1 MQYSESPR
9 AEGVRRLYEL
19 MRRVNSSTDLSEVL
33 DEIAR
38 GVVEV
43 LGYGIA
49 AIARLE
55 GDTFVMTT
63 VAGPDDVRE
72 QIIGRRT
79 PVASIFNEFA
89 QADEWGV
96 LRFVPHDRMPDALEE
111 SAWVPDFEP
120 GEGNDAWHPLDALY
134 APLYSA
140 TGQLLGNM
148 SVDLPPGNRIPNQE
162 ERELLE
168 MFVVQAGLAMYN
180 AQQRE
185 RLGDQVRMGEMLRS
199 VSYAGQI
206 AELDQSLYEA
216 AQAVAKGLQAEHLWI
231 RCFPTGDLGHVE
243 ESAAYPPDDRES
255 SRDLVELKSALARR
269 AHELARPVIVTLEE
283 LDDPGSRLSEGDKAL
298 IKEVLGGDES
308 KGLMAAPV
316 GVARELLGYVLLMR
330 DVHELPWTHEEQE
343 AVMEVGR
350 ALGRV
355 VLNSRLYDRERHL
368 VGELQELDRYKGE
381 LIATISHE
389 LKTPLTSIIGH
400 VELLEDLE
408 TGIGSVDAI
417 SRNADRLNRLV
428 QNLLAYSQV
437 QDNKRETVRK
447 PVNLCELAE
456 QSLDLLAMQAEQG
469 QVAFTLKVPFEP
481 VIVTGDPDELGKVI
495 NNLTS
500 NAVKYTLPGGSVDL
514 EVRTDGKHAV
524 VLCAD
529 TGLGISGADQVHL
542 FSAFHR
548 SSNPEA
554 LSIPGTGL
562 GLAISRRVAQMHG
575 GEILV
580 ASELG
585 KGSTFRLRLP
595 LRPAGADAEGEPEDP
610 RSSVVT
616 GVSQLGGSASSQ
628 VGGQAVDPGSHPG
641 THHTAAAV

>member
-1 MQYSESPR
+1 MPLTESPR
-9 AEGVRRLYEL
+9 AGGIRRLYEL
-19 MRRVNSSTDLSEVL
+19 MLRVNSSTDLSEVL

-63 VAGPDDVRE
+63 VAGPEEVRE

-120 GEGNDAWHPLDALY
+120 GTSTDAWHPLDALY

-148 SVDLPPGNRIPNQE
+148 SVDLPPGNRIPNRE

-185 RLGDQVRMGEMLRS
+185 RLGDQVRMGDMVRA
-199 VSYAGQI
+199 VSSAGQL
-206 AELDQSLYEA
+206 AELDLSLREA
-216 AQAVAKGLQAEHLWI
+216 AQAIARHLQTEHLWI
-231 RCFPTGDLGHVE
+231 RCFPSGNLGEVE
-243 ESAAYPPDDRES
+243 QSAAYPPDDREL
-255 SRDLVELKSALARR
+255 SRELVQLKSLLASR
-269 AHELARPVIVTLEE
+269 AWDLGRPVIIHQGNAGQ
-283 LDDPGSRLSEGDKAL
+283 LDEGLTGHQRLLVRKLVDDH
-298 IKEVLGGDES
+298 LGYS
-308 KGLMAAPV
+308 LMFAPV
-316 GVARELLGYVLLMR
+316 GVGRELLGYLLLAR
-330 DVHELPWTHEEQE
+330 DVVVSTWTQDQQE

-350 ALGRV
+350 TLGRV
-355 VLNSRLYDRERHL
+355 VLNARLYDRERHL

-389 LKTPLTSIIGH
+389 LKTPLTSIMGH
-400 VELLEDLE
+400 IELLDDLD
-408 TGIGSVDAI
+408 TGIGSVEAI

-428 QNLLAYSQV
+428 QNLLNYSQI
-437 QDNKRETVRK
+437 QDKRETVRR
-447 PVNLCELAE
+447 PVDLRKLAE
-456 QSLDLLAMQAEQG
+456 QSLELMTMQAEQG
-469 QVAFTLKVPFEP
+469 RVQLTLDLPDEP
-481 VIVTGDPDELGKVI
+481 VMVTADPDELGKVI
-495 NNLTS
+495 DNLTS
-500 NAVKYTLPGGSVDL
+500 NAVKYSRPDGTVHL
-514 EVRTDGKHAV
+514 EVGSEGQHAYV
-524 VLCAD
+524 QCAD
-529 TGLGISGADQVHL
+529 NGLGISGADQVHL

-562 GLAISRRVAQMHG
+562 GLAISRRITHMHG
-575 GEILV
+575 GEIIV
-580 ASELG
+580 TSELG

-595 LRPAGADAEGEPEDP
+595 LLEIME
-610 RSSVVT
+610 S
-616 GVSQLGGSASSQ
+616 
-628 VGGQAVDPGSHPG
+628 
-641 THHTAAAV
+641 

>member
-1 MQYSESPR
+1 MQLTDSPR
-9 AEGVRRLYEL
+9 AEGIRRLYEL
-19 MRRVNSSTDLSEVL
+19 MLRVNSSTDLSEVL

-55 GDTFVMTT
+55 GETFVMTT
-63 VAGPDDVRE
+63 VAGPEEVRE

-120 GEGNDAWHPLDALY
+120 GSGPDSWHPLDALY

-148 SVDLPPGNRIPNQE
+148 SVDLPPGNRIPNRE

-199 VSYAGQI
+199 VSSSGQL
-206 AELDQSLYEA
+206 AELDLSLREA
-216 AQAVAKGLQAEHLWI
+216 AQAIAKGLGTEHMWI
-231 RCFPTGDLGHVE
+231 RCFPSGDVGQVE
-243 ESAAYPPDDRES
+243 QSAAYPPDNVES
-255 SRDLVELKSALARR
+255 SRELVQVKSLLALR
-269 AHELARPVIVTLEE
+269 AQEVGRPVVINHADAFDLDQGLDSLQREVVGE
-283 LDDPGSRLSEGDKAL
+283 LLTDNPGGS
-298 IKEVLGGDES
+298 
-308 KGLMAAPV
+308 LMFAPV
-316 GVARELLGYVLLMR
+316 AVGREFLGYVVLVR
-330 DVHELPWTHEEQE
+330 DAATRSWTAEEQE

-350 ALGRV
+350 TLGRV
-355 VLNSRLYDRERHL
+355 VLNARLYERERHL

-400 VELLEDLE
+400 IELLEDLN
-408 TGIGSVDAI
+408 TGIGSVEAI
-417 SRNADRLNRLV
+417 SRNAERLNRLV
-428 QNLLAYSQV
+428 QNLLNYSQI
-437 QDNKRETVRK
+437 QDKRETVRLA
-447 PVNLCELAE
+447 VDLCKLAE
-456 QSLDLLAMQAEQG
+456 SSLDLMAMQAEQG
-469 QVAFTLKVPFEP
+469 RVKMTLDMPDEP
-481 VIVTGDPDELGKVI
+481 VLVTADPDELGKVI
-495 NNLTS
+495 DNLVS
-500 NAVKYTLPGGSVDL
+500 NAVKYSRPEGTVHL
-514 EVRTDGKHAV
+514 EVGTDGKHAW
-524 VLCAD
+524 VLCED
-529 TGLGISGADQVHL
+529 NGLGISAADQVHL

-562 GLAISRRVAQMHG
+562 GLAISRRIAQMHG
-575 GEILV
+575 GEIIV
-580 ASELG
+580 VSELG
-585 KGSTFRLRLP
+585 VGSTFRLRLP
-595 LRPAGADAEGEPEDP
+595 VLDPEHADVPVDTLMGLDDESVIEHVIEPVAVSADVPAEVPADE
-610 RSSVVT
+610 
-616 GVSQLGGSASSQ
+616 
-628 VGGQAVDPGSHPG
+628 VGRRRMGRVG
-641 THHTAAAV
+641 

>member
-1 MQYSESPR
+1 MQLTESPR
-9 AEGVRRLYEL
+9 AEGIRRLYEL
-19 MRRVNSSTDLSEVL
+19 MLRVNSSTDLSEVL

-63 VAGPDDVRE
+63 VAGPEEVRE

-120 GEGNDAWHPLDALY
+120 GTSADAWHPLDALY

-148 SVDLPPGNRIPNQE
+148 SVDLPPGNRIPNRE

-185 RLGDQVRMGEMLRS
+185 RLGDQVRMGDMVRA
-199 VSYAGQI
+199 VSSAGQL
-206 AELDQSLYEA
+206 AELDLSLREA
-216 AQAVAKGLQAEHLWI
+216 AQAVARHLQTEHLWI
-231 RCFPTGDLGHVE
+231 RCFPSGDLGEVE
-243 ESAAYPPDDRES
+243 QSAAYPPDDREL
-255 SRDLVELKSALARR
+255 SRELVQLKSLLASRAWDLGRPVVLHEGNAYQLDEGLTGHQRLLVRKLVEDHVGYS
-269 AHELARPVIVTLEE
+269 
-283 LDDPGSRLSEGDKAL
+283 
-298 IKEVLGGDES
+298 
-308 KGLMAAPV
+308 LMFAPV
-316 GVARELLGYVLLMR
+316 GVGRELLGYVLLAR
-330 DVHELPWTHEEQE
+330 DVEVSTWTQDQQE

-350 ALGRV
+350 TLGRV
-355 VLNSRLYDRERHL
+355 VLNARLYDRERHL

-389 LKTPLTSIIGH
+389 LKTPLTSIMGH
-400 VELLEDLE
+400 VELLEDLD
-408 TGIGSVDAI
+408 TGIGSVEAI

-428 QNLLAYSQV
+428 QNLLNYSQI
-437 QDNKRETVRK
+437 QDKRETVRR
-447 PVNLCELAE
+447 PVDLRKLAE
-456 QSLDLLAMQAEQG
+456 QSLELMTMQAEQG
-469 QVAFTLKVPFEP
+469 RVTMTLVVPDEP
-481 VIVTGDPDELGKVI
+481 VMVTADPDELGKVI
-495 NNLTS
+495 DNLAS
-500 NAVKYTLPGGSVDL
+500 NAVKYSRAAGTVHL
-514 EVRTDGKHAV
+514 EVGSDGQHAY

-529 TGLGISGADQVHL
+529 NGLGISGADQVHL

-562 GLAISRRVAQMHG
+562 GLAISRRIAHMHG
-575 GEILV
+575 GEIIV

-595 LRPAGADAEGEPEDP
+595 LRETPRADPE
-610 RSSVVT
+610 S
-616 GVSQLGGSASSQ
+616 
-628 VGGQAVDPGSHPG
+628 
-641 THHTAAAV
+641 

>member
-1 MQYSESPR
+1 MQLTESPR
-9 AEGVRRLYEL
+9 AEGIRRLYEL
-19 MRRVNSSTDLSEVL
+19 MLRVNSSTDLSEVL

-63 VAGPDDVRE
+63 VAGPEEVRE

-120 GEGNDAWHPLDALY
+120 GSSTDSWHPLDALY

-148 SVDLPPGNRIPNQE
+148 SVDLPPGNRIPNRE

-185 RLGDQVRMGEMLRS
+185 RLGDQVRMGDMLRA
-199 VSYAGQI
+199 VSSAGQL
-206 AELDQSLYEA
+206 AELDLSLREA
-216 AQAVAKGLQAEHLWI
+216 AQAIARHLQTEHLWI
-231 RCFPTGDLGHVE
+231 RCFPSGDLGQVE
-243 ESAAYPPDDRES
+243 QSAAYPPDDREQS
-255 SRDLVELKSALARR
+255 HELVQLKSLLASR
-269 AHELARPVIVTLEE
+269 AWELGRPVVIDAGNACQ
-283 LDDPGSRLSEGDKAL
+283 LDDGLTPEQR
-298 IKEVLGGDES
+298 VLVRELVRDHES
-308 KGLMAAPV
+308 SSLMFAPV
-316 GVARELLGYVLLMR
+316 AVGRELLGYVLLAR
-330 DVHELPWTHEEQE
+330 DVSVSPWTQDQQE

-350 ALGRV
+350 TLGRV
-355 VLNSRLYDRERHL
+355 VLNARLYERERHL
-368 VGELQELDRYKGE
+368 VGNLQELDRYKGE

-389 LKTPLTSIIGH
+389 LKTPLTSIMGH
-400 VELLEDLE
+400 IELLEDLD
-408 TGIGSVDAI
+408 TGIGSVEAI

-428 QNLLAYSQV
+428 QNLLNYSQI
-437 QDNKRETVRK
+437 QDKRETVRK
-447 PVNLCELAE
+447 DVDLRELAQ
-456 QSLDLLAMQAEQG
+456 QSLELMAMQAEQG
-469 QVAFTLKVPFEP
+469 NVTMTLESPSSP
-481 VIVTGDPDELGKVI
+481 VMVTADPDELGKVI
-495 NNLTS
+495 DNLAS
-500 NAVKYTLPGGSVDL
+500 NAVKYSRQGGTVEL
-514 EVRTDGKHAV
+514 EVGSDGGHAY
-524 VLCAD
+524 VLCKD
-529 TGLGISGADQVHL
+529 NGLGISAADQVHL

-562 GLAISRRVAQMHG
+562 GLAISRRIAHMHG
-575 GEILV
+575 GEIIV

-585 KGSTFRLRLP
+585 QGSTFRLRLP
-595 LRPAGADAEGEPEDP
+595 LLDATQDN
-610 RSSVVT
+610 
-616 GVSQLGGSASSQ
+616 
-628 VGGQAVDPGSHPG
+628 
-641 THHTAAAV
+641 

>member
-1 MQYSESPR
+1 MQLTESPR
-9 AEGVRRLYEL
+9 AEGIRRLYEL
-19 MRRVNSSTDLSEVL
+19 MLRVNSSTDLSEVL

-63 VAGPDDVRE
+63 VAGPEEVRE

-120 GEGNDAWHPLDALY
+120 GTSPDAWHPLDALY

-148 SVDLPPGNRIPNQE
+148 SVDLPPGNRIPNRE

-185 RLGDQVRMGEMLRS
+185 RLGDQVRMGDMLRA
-199 VSYAGQI
+199 VSSAGQL
-206 AELDQSLYEA
+206 AELDLSLREA
-216 AQAVAKGLQAEHLWI
+216 AQAIARHLQTEHLWI
-231 RCFPTGDLGHVE
+231 RCFPSGDLGQVE
-243 ESAAYPPDDRES
+243 QSAAYPPDDREL
-255 SRDLVELKSALARR
+255 SRELVQLKSLLASR
-269 AHELARPVIVTLEE
+269 AWELGRPVVIHQGDAYQVDEGLTPEQRVLTQK
-283 LDDPGSRLSEGDKAL
+283 LVDDHEGY
-298 IKEVLGGDES
+298 S
-308 KGLMAAPV
+308 LMFAPV
-316 GVARELLGYVLLMR
+316 GVGRELLGYVLLAR
-330 DVHELPWTHEEQE
+330 DVSVSTWTQDQQE

-350 ALGRV
+350 TLGRV
-355 VLNSRLYDRERHL
+355 VLNARLYGRERHL

-389 LKTPLTSIIGH
+389 LKTPLTSIMGH
-400 VELLEDLE
+400 IELLEDLD
-408 TGIGSVDAI
+408 TGIGSVEAI

-428 QNLLAYSQV
+428 QNLLNYSQI
-437 QDNKRETVRK
+437 QDKRETVRR
-447 PVNLCELAE
+447 PVDLRALAE
-456 QSLDLLAMQAEQG
+456 QSMELMTMQAEQG
-469 QVAFTLKVPFEP
+469 RVVMTLELPDEP
-481 VIVTGDPDELGKVI
+481 VIVTADPDDLGKVI
-495 NNLTS
+495 DNLVS
-500 NAVKYTLPGGSVDL
+500 NAVKYSRPDGMVHL
-514 EVRTDGKHAV
+514 EVGSDGQHAYV
-524 VLCAD
+524 QCAD
-529 TGLGISGADQVHL
+529 NGLGISGADQVHL

-562 GLAISRRVAQMHG
+562 GLAISRRIAHMHG
-575 GEILV
+575 GEIIV

-595 LRPAGADAEGEPEDP
+595 LMDNNQEN
-610 RSSVVT
+610 
-616 GVSQLGGSASSQ
+616 
-628 VGGQAVDPGSHPG
+628 
-641 THHTAAAV
+641 

>member
-1 MQYSESPR
+1 MQLTESPR
-9 AEGVRRLYEL
+9 AEGIRRLYEL
-19 MRRVNSSTDLSEVL
+19 MLRVNSSTDLSEVL

-63 VAGPDDVRE
+63 VAGPEEVRE

-120 GEGNDAWHPLDALY
+120 GSSSDSWHPLDALY

-148 SVDLPPGNRIPNQE
+148 SVDLPPGNRIPNRE

-185 RLGDQVRMGEMLRS
+185 RLGDQVRMGDMLRA
-199 VSYAGQI
+199 VSSAGQL
-206 AELDQSLYEA
+206 AELDLSLREA
-216 AQAVAKGLQAEHLWI
+216 AQAIARHLHTQHLWI
-231 RCFPTGDLGHVE
+231 RCFPSGDLGQVE
-243 ESAAYPPDDRES
+243 QSAAYPPDDREQS
-255 SRDLVELKSALARR
+255 HDLVQLKSLLASR
-269 AHELARPVIVTLEE
+269 AWELGRPVVIDAGNACQ
-283 LDDPGSRLSEGDKAL
+283 LDDGLTSEQRVL
-298 IKEVLGGDES
+298 VKELVRDHES
-308 KGLMAAPV
+308 SSLMFAPV
-316 GVARELLGYVLLMR
+316 AVGRELLGYVLLAR
-330 DVHELPWTHEEQE
+330 DVSVSPWTQDQQE

-350 ALGRV
+350 TLGRV
-355 VLNSRLYDRERHL
+355 VLNARLYERERHL
-368 VGELQELDRYKGE
+368 VGNLQELDRYKGE

-389 LKTPLTSIIGH
+389 LKTPLTSIMGH
-400 VELLEDLE
+400 IELLEDLD
-408 TGIGSVDAI
+408 TGIGSVEAI

-428 QNLLAYSQV
+428 QNLLNYSQI
-437 QDNKRETVRK
+437 QDKRESVRK
-447 PVNLCELAE
+447 DVDLRELAQ
-456 QSLDLLAMQAEQG
+456 QSLELMAMQAERG
-469 QVAFTLKVPFEP
+469 NVTMTLESPSSP
-481 VIVTGDPDELGKVI
+481 VMVTADPDELGKVI
-495 NNLTS
+495 DNLAS
-500 NAVKYTLPGGSVDL
+500 NAVKYSRQGGTVEL
-514 EVRTDGKHAV
+514 EVGSDGGHAY
-524 VLCAD
+524 VLCKD
-529 TGLGISGADQVHL
+529 NGLGISAADQVHL

-562 GLAISRRVAQMHG
+562 GLAISRRIAHMHG
-575 GEILV
+575 GEIIV

-585 KGSTFRLRLP
+585 QGSTFRLRLP
-595 LRPAGADAEGEPEDP
+595 LLDATQDN
-610 RSSVVT
+610 
-616 GVSQLGGSASSQ
+616 
-628 VGGQAVDPGSHPG
+628 
-641 THHTAAAV
+641 

>member
-1 MQYSESPR
+1 MQATESPR
-9 AEGVRRLYEL
+9 AEGIRRLYEL
-19 MRRVNSSTDLSEVL
+19 MLRVNSSTDLSEVL

-55 GDTFVMTT
+55 GETFVMTT
-63 VAGPDDVRE
+63 VAGPEEVRE

-89 QADEWGV
+89 AADEWGV
-96 LRFVPHDRMPDALEE
+96 LRFVPHGRMPDELEAA
-111 SAWVPDFEP
+111 AWVPDFEP
-120 GEGNDAWHPLDALY
+120 EVTNDAWHPLDALY

-148 SVDLPPGNRIPNQE
+148 SVDLPPGNRIPNKE

-185 RLGDQVRMGEMLRS
+185 RLGDQVRMGEMLRA
-199 VSYAGQI
+199 VSSAGQL

-216 AQAVAKGLQAEHLWI
+216 AQAVAKGLEAERLWI
-231 RCFPTGDLGHVE
+231 RCFTSGDLGQVTQ
-243 ESAAYPPDDRES
+243 SAAYPPEDPEAG
-255 SRDLVELKSALARR
+255 LEMIELKGQLARQ
-269 AHELARPVIVTLEE
+269 AWEFNRPVMISQDNLSDPFGRFSETERE
-283 LDDPGSRLSEGDKAL
+283 LVNELLRGRPEY
-298 IKEVLGGDES
+298 
-308 KGLMAAPV
+308 GLMAVPV
-316 GVARELLGYVLLMR
+316 AVGRELLGYVLLLR
-330 DVHELPWTHEEQE
+330 DVLASPWTQEEQQG
-343 AVMEVGR
+343 VMEVGR
-350 ALGRV
+350 TLGRV
-355 VLNSRLYDRERHL
+355 VLNARLYERERHL

-400 VELLEDLE
+400 VELLEDMD
-408 TGIGSVDAI
+408 TGIGSVEAI
-417 SRNADRLNRLV
+417 SRNAERLNRLV

-437 QDNKRETVRK
+437 QDKRETVRM
-447 PVNLCELAE
+447 PVDLRKLAE
-456 QSLDLLAMQAEQG
+456 GTVELLAMQSSQG
-469 QVAFTLKVPFEP
+469 SVAMTLSIPDEP
-481 VIVTGDPDELGKVI
+481 VMVTADPDELGKVI
-495 NNLTS
+495 DNLAS
-500 NAVKYTLPGGSVDL
+500 NAVKYTLPGGSVHL
-514 EVRTDGKHAV
+514 EVLTDGDHAI

-562 GLAISRRVAQMHG
+562 GLAISRRIAQMHG

-595 LRPAGADAEGEPEDP
+595 LLD
-610 RSSVVT
+610 VVR
-616 GVSQLGGSASSQ
+616 
-628 VGGQAVDPGSHPG
+628 
-641 THHTAAAV
+641 AA

>member
-1 MQYSESPR
+1 M
-9 AEGVRRLYEL
+9 L
-19 MRRVNSSTDLSEVL
+19 RVNSSTDLSEVL

-55 GDTFVMTT
+55 GETFVMTT
-63 VAGPDDVRE
+63 VAGPEEVRQ

-89 QADEWGV
+89 AADEWGV
-96 LRFVPHDRMPDALEE
+96 LRFVPHGRMPDELEAA
-111 SAWVPDFEP
+111 AWVPEFEP
-120 GEGNDAWHPLDALY
+120 DKASDAWHPLDALY

-148 SVDLPPGNRIPNQE
+148 SVDLPPGNRIPNKE

-185 RLGDQVRMGEMLRS
+185 RLGDQVRMGEMLRA
-199 VSYAGQI
+199 VSSAGQL
-206 AELDQSLYEA
+206 AELDQSLYESS
-216 AQAVAKGLQAEHLWI
+216 QAVAKGLAAERLWI
-231 RCFPTGDLGHVE
+231 RCFTSGDLTQVT
-243 ESAAYPPDDRES
+243 ESAAYPSDGPEPGADMVEFMGMLARQAWDFNRPVMVTHEDLS
-255 SRDLVELKSALARR
+255 DPFGRFTDLERDLVRELLLDRQ
-269 AHELARPVIVTLEE
+269 EL
-283 LDDPGSRLSEGDKAL
+283 
-298 IKEVLGGDES
+298 
-308 KGLMAAPV
+308 GLMAVPV
-316 GVARELLGYVLLMR
+316 GVGRELLGYVLLIR
-330 DVHELPWTHEEQE
+330 DVLSDPWTAEEQE
-343 AVMEVGR
+343 GVLEVGR
-350 ALGRV
+350 TLGRV
-355 VLNSRLYDRERHL
+355 VLNARLYERERHL

-400 VELLEDLE
+400 VELLEDMD

-417 SRNADRLNRLV
+417 SRNAERLNRLV

-437 QDNKRETVRK
+437 QDKRETVRL
-447 PVNLCELAE
+447 PVDLRKLAE
-456 QSLDLLAMQAEQG
+456 GSVELLAMQCLKGSVEM
-469 QVAFTLKVPFEP
+469 TLKIPDGP
-481 VIVTGDPDELGKVI
+481 VMVTADPDELGKVI
-495 NNLTS
+495 DNLAS
-500 NAVKYTLPGGSVDL
+500 NAVKYTLPGGSVRL
-514 EVRTDGKHAV
+514 EVEISGEHAI

-529 TGLGISGADQVHL
+529 TGLGISTADQVHL

-562 GLAISRRVAQMHG
+562 GLAISRRIAQMHG

-580 ASELG
+580 SSELG

-595 LRPAGADAEGEPEDP
+595 LLE
-610 RSSVVT
+610 SVR
-616 GVSQLGGSASSQ
+616 
-628 VGGQAVDPGSHPG
+628 
-641 THHTAAAV
+641 AA

>member
-1 MQYSESPR
+1 M
-9 AEGVRRLYEL
+9 L
-19 MRRVNSSTDLSEVL
+19 RVNSSTDLSEVL

-63 VAGPDDVRE
+63 VAGPDEVRR

-120 GEGNDAWHPLDALY
+120 GTSPESWHPLDALY

-148 SVDLPPGNRIPNQE
+148 SVDLPPGNRIPNRE

-185 RLGDQVRMGEMLRS
+185 RLGDQVRMGDMLRA
-199 VSYAGQI
+199 VSSAGQL
-206 AELDQSLYEA
+206 AELDLSLREA
-216 AQAVAKGLQAEHLWI
+216 AQAIARHLQTEHLWI
-231 RCFPTGDLGHVE
+231 RCFPSGDLGQVE
-243 ESAAYPPDDRES
+243 QSAAYPPDDQELSRE
-255 SRDLVELKSALARR
+255 LVHLKSLLARR
-269 AHELARPVIVTLEE
+269 AWDIGRPVVIQQGDAALLEE
-283 LDDPGSRLSEGDKAL
+283 GLTESQQVLVNKLVDDHAGYS
-298 IKEVLGGDES
+298 
-308 KGLMAAPV
+308 LMFAPV
-316 GVARELLGYVLLMR
+316 GVGRELLGYVLLAR
-330 DVHELPWTHEEQE
+330 DVSVSNWTQDQQE

-350 ALGRV
+350 TLGRV
-355 VLNSRLYDRERHL
+355 VLNARLYERERHL

-389 LKTPLTSIIGH
+389 LKTPLTSIMGH
-400 VELLEDLE
+400 IELLEDLD
-408 TGIGSVDAI
+408 TGIGSVEAI

-428 QNLLAYSQV
+428 QNLLNYSQI
-437 QDNKRETVRK
+437 QDKRETVRRLVDVRK
-447 PVNLCELAE
+447 LAE
-456 QSLDLLAMQAEQG
+456 QSLELMAMQAEQG
-469 QVAFTLKVPFEP
+469 RVVMTLQMPEFP
-481 VIVTGDPDELGKVI
+481 VLVSADPEELGKVI
-495 NNLTS
+495 DNLTS
-500 NAVKYTLPGGSVDL
+500 NAVKYSRQDGTVHV
-514 EVRTDGKHAV
+514 EVGTDGQHAYV
-524 VLCAD
+524 MCVD
-529 TGLGISGADQVHL
+529 NGLGISGADQVHL

-562 GLAISRRVAQMHG
+562 GLAISRRIAQMHG
-575 GEILV
+575 GEIIV

-595 LRPAGADAEGEPEDP
+595 LIDG
-610 RSSVVT
+610 
-616 GVSQLGGSASSQ
+616 
-628 VGGQAVDPGSHPG
+628 PGS
-641 THHTAAAV
+641 

>member
-1 MQYSESPR
+1 MQLTESPR
-9 AEGVRRLYEL
+9 AEGIRRLYEL
-19 MRRVNSSTDLSEVL
+19 MLRVNSSTDLSEVL

-55 GDTFVMTT
+55 GETFVMTT
-63 VAGPDDVRE
+63 VAGPEEVRE

-120 GEGNDAWHPLDALY
+120 TAGADAWHPLDALY

-148 SVDLPPGNRIPNQE
+148 SVDLPPGNRIPNRE

-199 VSYAGQI
+199 VSSAGQL
-206 AELDQSLYEA
+206 AELDLSLREA
-216 AQAVAKGLQAEHLWI
+216 AQAIAKGLGTEHLWI
-231 RCFPTGDLGHVE
+231 RCFPSGDVGQVE
-243 ESAAYPPDDRES
+243 QSAAYPPDDRES
-255 SRDLVELKSALARR
+255 SRELQVKSLLAQRAQESGRPVVINHTDAYELDQGLTSEQRDLVRELVR
-269 AHELARPVIVTLEE
+269 EN
-283 LDDPGSRLSEGDKAL
+283 PGGS
-298 IKEVLGGDES
+298 
-308 KGLMAAPV
+308 LMFAPV
-316 GVARELLGYVLLMR
+316 AVGRELLGYLLLAR
-330 DVHELPWTHEEQE
+330 DASVRSWTVEELD

-350 ALGRV
+350 TLGRV
-355 VLNSRLYDRERHL
+355 VLNARLYERERHL

-400 VELLEDLE
+400 VELLEDLN
-408 TGIGSVDAI
+408 TGIGSVEAI
-417 SRNADRLNRLV
+417 SRNAERLNRLV
-428 QNLLAYSQV
+428 QNLLNYSQI
-437 QDNKRETVRK
+437 QDKRETVRL
-447 PVNLCELAE
+447 PVDLCQLAE
-456 QSLDLLAMQAEQG
+456 QSMDLMAMQAEQG
-469 QVAFTLKVPFEP
+469 RVTITLTAPDEP
-481 VIVTGDPDELGKVI
+481 VLVTADPDELGKVI
-495 NNLTS
+495 DNLTS
-500 NAVKYTLPGGSVDL
+500 NAVKYSRADGTVHL
-514 EVRTDGKHAV
+514 EVGIDGNHAY
-524 VLCAD
+524 VLCED
-529 TGLGISGADQVHL
+529 TGLGISSADQVHL

-562 GLAISRRVAQMHG
+562 GLAISRRIAQMHG

-585 KGSTFRLRLP
+585 VGSSFRLRLP
-595 LRPAGADAEGEPEDP
+595 LRDPAHADLVVESALASGHTQEPVEPLRD
-610 RSSVVT
+610 SV
-616 GVSQLGGSASSQ
+616 
-628 VGGQAVDPGSHPG
+628 AVRRIGRAG
-641 THHTAAAV
+641 

>member
-1 MQYSESPR
+1 MQLTDSPR
-9 AEGVRRLYEL
+9 AEGIRRLYEL
-19 MRRVNSSTDLSEVL
+19 MLRVNSSTDLSEVL

-63 VAGPDDVRE
+63 VAGPEEVRE

-120 GEGNDAWHPLDALY
+120 GSSADSWHPLDALY

-148 SVDLPPGNRIPNQE
+148 SVDLPPGNRIPNRE

-185 RLGDQVRMGEMLRS
+185 RLGDQVRMGDMLRA
-199 VSYAGQI
+199 VSTAGQL
-206 AELDQSLYEA
+206 AELDLSLREA
-216 AQAVAKGLQAEHLWI
+216 AQAIARHLETEHLWI
-231 RCFPTGDLGHVE
+231 RVFPSGDLE
-243 ESAAYPPDDRES
+243 QLERSAAYPPDDTETS
-255 SRDLVELKSALARR
+255 SDLVQLKSVLASR
-269 AHELARPVIVTLEE
+269 AWELSRPVMLHEGNACQMDEGLSPSQRVLVRELVNAHAGYTL
-283 LDDPGSRLSEGDKAL
+283 
-298 IKEVLGGDES
+298 
-308 KGLMAAPV
+308 MFAPV
-316 GVARELLGYVLLMR
+316 GVGRELLGYVLLAR
-330 DVHELPWTHEEQE
+330 EGRLSNWTAEEQE

-355 VLNSRLYDRERHL
+355 VLHARLYERERHL

-389 LKTPLTSIIGH
+389 LKTPLTSIMGH
-400 VELLEDLE
+400 VELLEDLN
-408 TGIGSVDAI
+408 TGIGSVEAI

-428 QNLLAYSQV
+428 QNLLNYSQI
-437 QDNKRETVRK
+437 QDKRETVRQSVDLRK
-447 PVNLCELAE
+447 LAE
-456 QSLDLLAMQAEQG
+456 QTLDLMTMQAEQG
-469 QVAFTLKVPFEP
+469 RVSMTLVVPP
-481 VIVTGDPDELGKVI
+481 VPVMVTADPDELGKVI
-495 NNLTS
+495 DNLAS
-500 NAVKYTLPGGSVDL
+500 NAVKYSRPDGTVHL
-514 EVRTDGKHAV
+514 EVGSEGGHAY
-524 VLCAD
+524 VLCVD
-529 TGLGISGADQVHL
+529 NGLGISSADQVHL

-562 GLAISRRVAQMHG
+562 GLAISRRIAQMHG
-575 GEILV
+575 GEIIV
-580 ASELG
+580 ASQLG

-595 LRPAGADAEGEPEDP
+595 LLDAADA
-610 RSSVVT
+610 
-616 GVSQLGGSASSQ
+616 
-628 VGGQAVDPGSHPG
+628 
-641 THHTAAAV
+641 

>member
-1 MQYSESPR
+1 M
-9 AEGVRRLYEL
+9 L
-19 MRRVNSSTDLSEVL
+19 RVNSSTDLSEVL

-63 VAGPDDVRE
+63 VAGPEEVRE

-120 GEGNDAWHPLDALY
+120 GTSTDAWHPLDALY

-148 SVDLPPGNRIPNQE
+148 SVDLPPGNRIPNRE

-185 RLGDQVRMGEMLRS
+185 RLGDQVRMGDMVRA
-199 VSYAGQI
+199 VSSAGQL
-206 AELDQSLYEA
+206 AELDLSLREA
-216 AQAVAKGLQAEHLWI
+216 AQAIARHLQTEHLWI
-231 RCFPTGDLGHVE
+231 RCFPSGNLGEVE
-243 ESAAYPPDDRES
+243 QSAAYPPDDREL
-255 SRDLVELKSALARR
+255 SRELVQLKSLLASR
-269 AHELARPVIVTLEE
+269 AWDLGRPVIIHQGNAGQ
-283 LDDPGSRLSEGDKAL
+283 LDEGLTGHQRLLVRKLVDDH
-298 IKEVLGGDES
+298 LGYS
-308 KGLMAAPV
+308 LMFAPV
-316 GVARELLGYVLLMR
+316 GVGRELLGYLLLAR
-330 DVHELPWTHEEQE
+330 DVVVSTWTQDQQE

-350 ALGRV
+350 TLGRV
-355 VLNSRLYDRERHL
+355 VLNARLYDRERHL

-389 LKTPLTSIIGH
+389 LKTPLTSIMGH
-400 VELLEDLE
+400 IELLDDLD
-408 TGIGSVDAI
+408 TGIGSVEAI

-428 QNLLAYSQV
+428 QNLLNYSQI
-437 QDNKRETVRK
+437 QDKRETVRR
-447 PVNLCELAE
+447 PVDLRKLAE
-456 QSLDLLAMQAEQG
+456 QSLELMTMQAEQG
-469 QVAFTLKVPFEP
+469 RVQLTLDLPDEP
-481 VIVTGDPDELGKVI
+481 VMVTADPDELGKVI
-495 NNLTS
+495 DNLTS
-500 NAVKYTLPGGSVDL
+500 NAVKYSRPDGTVHL
-514 EVRTDGKHAV
+514 EVGSEGQHAYV
-524 VLCAD
+524 QCAD
-529 TGLGISGADQVHL
+529 NGLGISGADQVHL

-562 GLAISRRVAQMHG
+562 GLAISRRITHMHG
-575 GEILV
+575 GEIIV
-580 ASELG
+580 TSELG

-595 LRPAGADAEGEPEDP
+595 LLEIME
-610 RSSVVT
+610 S
-616 GVSQLGGSASSQ
+616 
-628 VGGQAVDPGSHPG
+628 
-641 THHTAAAV
+641 